1 MFLFHVQSSLTVL
14 GKGSNLTNDVFLDW
28 KGSQPFTFVMFRLTG
43 VQPVIFS
50 AVPIETLLLI
60 FTGLILK
67 PMQLS
72 DFLNINTWGDSVRKV
87 LFGMLPRRA
96 QIEKVRTEINSGL
109 LKKYGRMTRLEVDKE
124 SKTINADLDLKGE
137 KEGIR
142 ITLSNYR
149 LIQEGK
155 NPVLEFGVIGASRE
169 WLDVLL
175 KTLVKTSVIPERMEV
190 KNLLHQTVIKALL

>member
-1 MFLFHVQSSLTVL
+1 
-14 GKGSNLTNDVFLDW
+14 
-28 KGSQPFTFVMFRLTG
+28 
-43 VQPVIFS
+43 
-50 AVPIETLLLI
+50 
-60 FTGLILK
+60 
-67 PMQLS
+67 MQLS
-72 DFLNINTWGDSVRKV
+72 DFINVSAWGDTVRQV

-96 QIEKVRTEINSGL
+96 QIEKVRVEINHGL
-109 LKKYGRMTRLEVDKE
+109 LKKYGRMTKLEVDKE

-149 LIQEGK
+149 LLREEGK

-175 KTLVKTSVIPERMEV
+175 KTLVKTGVIPERMEV
-190 KNLLHQTVIKALL
+190 KNLLHQTVVKSLL